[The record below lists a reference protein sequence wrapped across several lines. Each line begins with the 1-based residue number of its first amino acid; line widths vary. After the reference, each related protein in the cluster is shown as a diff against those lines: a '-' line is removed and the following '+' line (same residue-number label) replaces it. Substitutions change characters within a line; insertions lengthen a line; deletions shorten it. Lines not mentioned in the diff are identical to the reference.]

1 VFSKSKKKN
10 LASLSLQSSSLKK
23 PKYSPQSSV
32 IYKNLLFLKEKNMRN
47 LFFAALLLFTVYS
60 CHNPSAENNAESEAK
75 PDKAKIEKLL
85 EFVKVEGGTFTMG
98 DENLSDATPHEV
110 EVSSFYIQK
119 TEVTQELWEAVM
131 GSNPSQNKS
140 WKDNPVT
147 NVSWDDCQAFIKKL
161 NSISGKKCRLPSEAE
176 WEYAARG
183 GKQSKGYKYAGSD
196 NLDEVA
202 WHGGNSNQKIH
213 PVAEKKPNELG
224 LYDMT
229 GNVWEWCND
238 WYGDYR
244 VKFIKNPQ
252 GPDNGTYRVL
262 RGGTLY
268 HYAVDCLVA
277 DRGSGDPDFG
287 SNYLGFRLLSP
298 VE

>member
-1 VFSKSKKKN
+1 
-10 LASLSLQSSSLKK
+10 
-23 PKYSPQSSV
+23 
-32 IYKNLLFLKEKNMRN
+32 MRN

-60 CHNPSAENNAESEAK
+60 CHNPSDENNAESEAK

-140 WKDNPVT
+140 SKDNPVT
-147 NVSWDDCQAFIKKL
+147 NVSWNDCQEFIKKL
-161 NSISGKKCRLPSEAE
+161 NSLTGKKYRLPTEAE

-183 GKQSKGYKYAGSD
+183 AKQSKGYKYAGSD

-202 WHGGNSNQKIH
+202 LHSENSNQKIH

-224 LYDMT
+224 LYDMS
-229 GNVWEWCND
+229 GNVVEWCND

-252 GPDNGTYRVL
+252 GPDNGETRVF
-262 RGGTLY
+262 RGGSCFCGAGY
-268 HYAVDCLVA
+268 CLVA
-277 DRGSGDPDFG
+277 DRVYGRPDYRLV
-287 SNYLGFRLLSP
+287 NLGFRLLSP